1 MGSCEVSCQTSG
13 QGGAGKLTIANPVA
27 STAAFCT
34 SSFSVSG
41 RVEKDGAGVK
51 SKVEVYVNGAL
62 AKTVSTTDTGHFSAT
77 LYKGVNYSVKPGV
90 NTIKLR
96 AVANATGEVATW
108 MSTVN
113 CGCTTGCEVGC
124 QTSCKASC
132 QTTCESG
139 CQTCSQTWTGAEQ
152 HEVTITYN
160 WGTSAPNQRAKIKL
174 DGNEIYTADWTDPPW
189 PDATPELYR
198 NDNAVDKLSRAL
210 SNAGFNGDAKALA
223 IDILD
228 EYPPVQVPLYPY
240 LNFMD
245 RNIVGTVKFRWCPD
259 GTAKID

>member
-1 MGSCEVSCQTSG
+1 
-13 QGGAGKLTIANPVA
+13 VA

-62 AKTVSTTDTGHFSAT
+62 AKTVNTTDTGHFSAT
-77 LYKGVNYSVKPGV
+77 LYKGTNYTVKSGI
-90 NTIKLR
+90 NTIKVR
-96 AVANATGEVATW
+96 GVANATGEVATW
-108 MSTVN
+108 TTTVN

-124 QTSCKASC
+124 QTSCEASC
-132 QTTCESG
+132 QTACEGG

-160 WGTSAPNQRAKIKL
+160 WGTSAPNQRAKIFL
-174 DGNEIYTADWTDPPW
+174 DKDEIYTASWTDPPW
-189 PDATPELYR
+189 PETATPELYR
-198 NDNAVDKLSRAL
+198 NKKAVNELSRAL
-210 SNAGFNGDAKALA
+210 SDTGFSGNAEALA

-228 EYPPVQVPLYPY
+228 EYPPVPKPTYPY

-245 RNIVGTVKFRWCPD
+245 RSIVGTVKFRWCPD
-259 GTAKID
+259 GSYKID

>member
-13 QGGAGKLTIANPVA
+13 QVGAGKLVIANPVA

-77 LYKGVNYSVKPGV
+77 LYKGVNYNVKPGV

-108 MSTVN
+108 TTTVN
-113 CGCTTGCEVGC
+113 CGCTTGCELGC
-124 QTSCKASC
+124 QTS
-132 QTTCESG
+132 CESG

-174 DGNEIYTADWTDPPW
+174 DNNWVYTASWTDPPW
-189 PDATPELYR
+189 PETATPELYR
-198 NDNAVDKLSRAL
+198 NDNAIRELSKAL
-210 SNAGFNGDAKALA
+210 ASKGFNGDAKTLA
-223 IDILD
+223 RDIFKQ
-228 EYPPVQVPLYPY
+228 YPPVPKPVYPY